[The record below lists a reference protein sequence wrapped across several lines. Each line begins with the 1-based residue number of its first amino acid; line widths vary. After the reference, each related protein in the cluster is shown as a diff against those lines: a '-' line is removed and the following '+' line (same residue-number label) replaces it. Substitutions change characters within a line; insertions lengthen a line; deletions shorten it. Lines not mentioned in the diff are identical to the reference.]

1 MHLLRKNYFE
11 LLGQPLAF
19 RIDRAQLERAFRD
32 LQATV
37 HPDRFVK
44 HPPGER
50 RLAMQLATM
59 ANEAWQCLSDPVQR
73 AVYLL
78 QLRGIAVDPTSR
90 SGFEPGFLM
99 QQMSWRETFESI
111 GCLPDPR
118 SAHETLRQEVV
129 AGRDRLV
136 AELEQLI
143 DIDRLDDLAASRVRQ
158 LMFVERFLEQIEA
171 IGDDEG

>member
-1 MHLLRKNYFE
+1 MQLLKKNHFE
-11 LLGQPLAF
+11 LLDQPPAF
-19 RIDRAQLERAFRD
+19 RIDLAQLERAFRT

-37 HPDRFVK
+37 HPDRFVN
-44 HPPGER
+44 HPPAER
-50 RLAMQLATM
+50 RLAIQLATM
-59 ANEAWQCLSDPVQR
+59 ANEAWQCLRDPIQR

-78 QLRGIAVDPTSR
+78 QLRGLTVDPTSR

-99 QQMSWRETFESI
+99 QQMTWRETLEAI
-111 GCLPDPR
+111 GHEPDLGSAR
-118 SAHETLRQEVV
+118 SRLRNEVV
-129 AGRDRLV
+129 AERDRLV